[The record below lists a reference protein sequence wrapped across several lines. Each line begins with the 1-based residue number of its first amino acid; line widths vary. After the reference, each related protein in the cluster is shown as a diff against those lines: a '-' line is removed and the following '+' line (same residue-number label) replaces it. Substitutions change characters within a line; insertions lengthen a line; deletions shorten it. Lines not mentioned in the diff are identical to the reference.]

1 MGMKVLIIEDSP
13 IMRMMLRGLLRQI
26 NMVDVTETAN
36 GAEGINMLQQGM
48 VDLILL
54 DLHMP
59 VMDGITFINEIN
71 KNSEWAKIPIIIVS
85 SDNETGQ
92 IVEALQLGA
101 RTYITKPFRI
111 ENLETALKV
120 AFSTET

>member
-1 MGMKVLIIEDSP
+1 MDMKVLIIEDSP

-26 NMVDVTETAN
+26 NITDVTETAN
-36 GAEGINMLQQGM
+36 GAEGINILNQGM

-71 KNSEWAKIPIIIVS
+71 KNAEWAKIPIVIVS

-92 IVEALQLGA
+92 IVKALHLGA

-111 ENLETALKV
+111 ENLESALKV
-120 AFSTET
+120 AFSTEK